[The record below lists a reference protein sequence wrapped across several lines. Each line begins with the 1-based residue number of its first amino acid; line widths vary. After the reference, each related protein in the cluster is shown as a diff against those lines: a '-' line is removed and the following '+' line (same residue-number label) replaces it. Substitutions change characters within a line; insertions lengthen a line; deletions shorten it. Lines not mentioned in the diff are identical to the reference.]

1 MRKGWEY
8 KKLGEV
14 TSFFRGLTYS
24 GKDEVDKSNNIVLRS
39 NNIDLSTNSLNFDE
53 LKFISDSITI
63 PQDKKIRKNS
73 IFMCMS
79 NGSKQHLGKVA
90 FIEKEYPYAF
100 GGFMGLIVPNED
112 KLVPKFTY
120 YYFCSQKF
128 KAYLSAI
135 GNGANINN
143 IKYIDI
149 AKDSIPLPPLST
161 QLAIVSE
168 LDKINELIRLKKEQL
183 KDSDNLAQSIFYEM
197 FGDPVE
203 NEKGWEVKKLGEVC
217 NITSSKRIFA
227 DEYTDKGIPFYRSKE
242 VIERSKGLPISVEL
256 FISPERYSEIK
267 EKFGIPNV
275 GDILVTAVGTIGKI
289 WSIDTDE
296 KFYFKD
302 GNLVWLKDI
311 DSSLVNTI
319 FFRRLLEYLI
329 DEYKKI
335 NANGAAYSALTIAKL
350 KLMQCPLPPL
360 PLQQLFAHRIEQI
373 EHQKS
378 EVQKAITDL
387 ETLLASR
394 MQYWFE

>member
-1 MRKGWEY
+1 MKQGWEY
-8 KKLGEV
+8 KKFETCINKTPKPKQV
-14 TSFFRGLTYS
+14 KTEDYNS
-24 GKDEVDKSNNIVLRS
+24 GTKYPIVS
-39 NNIDLSTNSLNFDE
+39 
-53 LKFISDSITI
+53 
-63 PQDKKIRKNS
+63 Q
-73 IFMCMS
+73 
-79 NGSKQHLGKVA
+79 
-90 FIEKEYPYAF
+90 
-100 GGFMGLIVPNED
+100 ED
-112 KLVPKFTY
+112 KLISGYYDDESYVFHIDSPVVIFGDHTRVLKYVDFDFVVGADGVKIISPKQDLNAKFLLYYLQWYKIPNLGYSRHYKLLKELNIPIPPKF
-120 YYFCSQKF
+120 
-128 KAYLSAI
+128 
-135 GNGANINN
+135 
-143 IKYIDI
+143 
-149 AKDSIPLPPLST
+149 T

-168 LDKINELIRLKKEQL
+168 LDKINELIRLKKEQQ
-183 KDSDNLAQSIFYEM
+183 KDLDNLAQSLFYEM

-203 NEKGWEVKKLGEVC
+203 NEKGWEVKMLGDVC

-256 FISPERYSEIK
+256 FISSERYSEIK

-275 GDILVTAVGTIGKI
+275 GDILITAVGTIGKI

-311 DSSLVNTI
+311 DSSLANTI

-360 PLQQLFAHRIEQI
+360 PLQHLFAHRIEQI

-378 EVQKAITDL
+378 EVQKAITNL

>member
-8 KKLGEV
+8 KKLGEIC
-14 TSFFRGLTYS
+14 SSDL
-24 GKDEVDKSNNIVLRS
+24 GKTLNKSKDVGNMHPYLCAINILWDS
-39 NNIDLSTNSLNFDE
+39 IDLTTLKEACFKDDE
-53 LKFISDSITI
+53 IDRYTVKYGDLLVCEGGDTGRAAIWDRKEPILYQNALHRLRFKEDVDARFIMYNLWHKKQIGEIDHKYSKGVTI
-63 PQDKKIRKNS
+63 L
-73 IFMCMS
+73 
-79 NGSKQHLGKVA
+79 HLVK
-90 FIEKEYPYAF
+90 YA
-100 GGFMGLIVPNED
+100 L
-112 KLVPKFTY
+112 L
-120 YYFCSQKF
+120 
-128 KAYLSAI
+128 
-135 GNGANINN
+135 
-143 IKYIDI
+143 
-149 AKDSIPLPPLST
+149 SIPILLPPLST

-183 KDSDNLAQSIFYEM
+183 KDFDNLAQSIFYEM

-203 NEKGWEVKKLGEVC
+203 NGKGWEVKKLGEVC

-311 DSSLVNTI
+311 DSSLANTI

-360 PLQQLFAHRIEQI
+360 PLQHLFAQRIEQI
-373 EHQKS
+373 EHQKA